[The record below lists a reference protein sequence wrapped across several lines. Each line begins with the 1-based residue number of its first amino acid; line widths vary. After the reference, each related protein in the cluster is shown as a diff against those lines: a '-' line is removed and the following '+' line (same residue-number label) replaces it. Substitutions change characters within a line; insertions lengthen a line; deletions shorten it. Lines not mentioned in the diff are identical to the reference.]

1 MVIGAC
7 QIELSLPGVNS
18 LKGKRSII
26 RRVLDRTANRFNV
39 AVAEVADQD
48 VYRRGVLGFVVVSS
62 DGRHANQMLDN
73 IVSFVSGVSEAVVVG
88 RSMEIIHL
96 GRDFGEAR

>member
-18 LKGKRSII
+18 LKGKRSIV

-39 AVAEVADQD
+39 AVAEVDDQD
-48 VYRRGVLGFVVVSS
+48 VYRRGVLGFAVVSS

-73 IVSFVSGVSEAVVVG
+73 IVSFVSGASEAVVV
-88 RSMEIIHL
+88 SQSIEIIHL
-96 GRDFGEAR
+96 GRDFGELR